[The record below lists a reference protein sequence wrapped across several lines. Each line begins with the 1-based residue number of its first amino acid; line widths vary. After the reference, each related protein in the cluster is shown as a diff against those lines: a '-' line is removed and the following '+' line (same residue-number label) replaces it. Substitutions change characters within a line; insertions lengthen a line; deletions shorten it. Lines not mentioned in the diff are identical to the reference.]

1 MNFFKSVAGFF
12 LYIGSLV
19 APVSESSLD
28 LRMLSPTAENLRV
41 KSVFEFAWDDKS
53 TDIVNSAIPV
63 KIKYTMRAG
72 GERQE
77 LYKILRKAIS
87 ESDFSVIDS
96 IPNTAGTAD
105 GNVSVRTYPNIQLAL
120 RNFRQIEWEI
130 PLSSERIDLTAEVEK
145 SFVPSMNLYVDIS
158 PIFGGSKFVRK
169 ISVGRER
176 RGR

>member
-96 IPNTAGTAD
+96 TAD
-105 GNVSVRTYPNIQLAL
+105 GNISLRTYPNIQLAL

-130 PLSSERIDLTAEVEK
+130 PLSSERIDLSAEVEK